1 MAQHGDD
8 REGLYSIGAVC
19 RMLDLAPATLRNW
32 EERYGIVVPE
42 RSAGGHRLYSRLD
55 VERLRFVMQRLDEG
69 QQPAE
74 AHLLLAE
81 HVEHGLP
88 VGPAPTAD
96 ATRLLI
102 LLAERDPLAAQL
114 DEYFLR
120 TEGYEVA
127 CALETREA
135 RALFVQLQPRVAV
148 IDLMIS
154 GGSGLALCREL
165 KTAGL
170 RAAIAVSTLATRD
183 EALEAGADAFL
194 RKPIDPMQLVS
205 TVRDLLGTS
214 SLVAG
219 AATRR

>member
-1 MAQHGDD
+1 MAQLGDD
-8 REGLYSIGAVC
+8 RQGLYSIGAVC

-32 EERYGIVVPE
+32 EERYGIGPPK

-55 VERLRFVMQRLDEG
+55 VERLQFVLERLEEG
-69 QQPAE
+69 LQPAE
-74 AHLLLAE
+74 AHRLLSE
-81 HVEHGLP
+81 RVENGLP
-88 VGPAPTAD
+88 LAVAAAD
-96 ATRLLI
+96 APRVLI
-102 LLAERDPLAAQL
+102 LLAERDLLAAQL

-135 RALFVQLQPRVAV
+135 HALFVQLQPRVAV

-165 KTAGL
+165 KAAGL
-170 RAAIAVSTLATRD
+170 TAAIALSPLETRD
-183 EALEAGADAFL
+183 QALEAGADVFL
-194 RKPIDPMQLVS
+194 RKPIDPLQLIS

-214 SLVAG
+214 SLLAD
-219 AATRR
+219 ASTRR